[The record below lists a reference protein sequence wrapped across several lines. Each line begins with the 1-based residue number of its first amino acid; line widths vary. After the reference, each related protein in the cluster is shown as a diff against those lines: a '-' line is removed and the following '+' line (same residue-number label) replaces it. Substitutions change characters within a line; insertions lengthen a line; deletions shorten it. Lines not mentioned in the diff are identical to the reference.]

1 MKNVNITLESGE
13 NARAAGNIELLDAQR
28 ANDRYAFAGARY
40 GLTEA
45 SRAWTRAM
53 VDVLSPDKHILV
65 SGLAV
70 GSDTDAHEAAL
81 EKGVPQVAVLPSGLN
96 NIYPRENRRL
106 ARRIVNDGG
115 VLVSLW
121 PDEAGAARERF
132 LRRNRLIIDL
142 SRLLVVNQFNWP
154 SGTLN
159 TVNNAKKAGKLI
171 IVQNG
176 NYTGNRR
183 IIEDGTYKTIIK

>member
-1 MKNVNITLESGE
+1 MKTVNLTLNNGDNVQ
-13 NARAAGNIELLDAQR
+13 AAGNIELLDAQR

-70 GSDTDAHEAAL
+70 GADTDAHKAAI

-96 NIYPRENRRL
+96 NIYPRQNRRL
-106 ARRIVNDGG
+106 AHRIVNDGG

-121 PDEAGAARERF
+121 PDKAGAAQERF

-159 TVNNAKKAGKLI
+159 TVNHAKKAGKLI
-171 IVQNG
+171 VVQNG
-176 NYTGNRR
+176 NYTGNKR
-183 IIEDGTYKTIIK
+183 IIEDGAYRTIIK